1 MPPTAGTVARIGTGK
16 PGLNAEYGLWAIVV
30 GYELTKRGFRYRSPC
45 RHAPGIAFCHPAS
58 NQCHQRLGE
67 ACCINRGKCGSRMI
81 RYESLWFRSAEGALR
96 TIDGYEA
103 MHPDPEGGDPLAAE
117 G

>member
-1 MPPTAGTVARIGTGK
+1 
-16 PGLNAEYGLWAIVV
+16 
-30 GYELTKRGFRYRSPC
+30 
-45 RHAPGIAFCHPAS
+45 
-58 NQCHQRLGE
+58 
-67 ACCINRGKCGSRMI
+67 MI